1 MCTRCT
7 KFTKENYTN
16 YTFDISI
23 KILWIDR
30 FIIISPIILRVNQLS
45 DIHFQS
51 TREYTTKIEDKYGKT
66 RCSPWSGEMWR
77 TMIESFYTSI
87 SLPLTFVL
95 RVPGHYLREKS
106 ASKTNTNSVTTLKSA
121 GSRKV
126 LEYFSCAHFFF
137 PRENFMKNRKRRTGP
152 KIRLVHEFLKND
164 ESKNI

>member
-30 FIIISPIILRVNQLS
+30 FIIISPIILRINQLS

-51 TREYTTKIEDKYGKT
+51 TREYTTKIGDKYGKT

-137 PRENFMKNRKRRTGP
+137 REKISWKTEKEELDRKFVWFMNF
-152 KIRLVHEFLKND
+152 
-164 ESKNI
+164 